1 MDKKKKRTIIIL
13 STLAVIVLSG
23 IIFYTSYHKWNE
35 ATCETPKTC
44 SICEKTDGEPL
55 GHKWVKATC
64 ETPKTCSVCKK
75 TEGEPLGHKWEEATC
90 KTPRTCSVCKKTE
103 GKPLGHEVSKWTTI
117 KECKKTEGEPLGH
130 KWEEATCKTPRTCSV
145 CKKTEGKPLGHEV
158 SKWTTIK
165 ESTCSKDGLKEGT
178 CSRCKETV
186 SESLDKVAHTT
197 GDWEV
202 KTNCVISAQAVVTP
216 GEEVQKCKSCG
227 KELNSREYTIE
238 LTTSQRNAILK
249 AYERVNSWHCGRD
262 YLINEL
268 LVSDD
273 GYPIEDATFAVDHM
287 NVDWKEEA
295 VKYAKENGRGE
306 SKNKL
311 TEEMLYYGF
320 NQEQIDKAL
329 VAVGY

>member
-44 SICEKTDGEPL
+44 SICKKTDGEPL

-64 ETPKTCSVCKK
+64 ETPKTCSV
-75 TEGEPLGHKWEEATC
+75 
-90 KTPRTCSVCKKTE
+90 
-103 GKPLGHEVSKWTTI
+103 
-117 KECKKTEGEPLGH
+117 CKKTEGEPLGH

-227 KELNSREYTIE
+227 KELNSRKYTIE

>member
-44 SICEKTDGEPL
+44 SICKKTDGEPL

-75 TEGEPLGHKWEEATC
+75 TD
-90 KTPRTCSVCKKTE
+90 
-103 GKPLGHEVSKWTTI
+103 
-117 KECKKTEGEPLGH
+117 GEPLGH

>member
-44 SICEKTDGEPL
+44 SICKKTDGEPL

-64 ETPKTCSVCKK
+64 ETPKTCSV
-75 TEGEPLGHKWEEATC
+75 
-90 KTPRTCSVCKKTE
+90 
-103 GKPLGHEVSKWTTI
+103 
-117 KECKKTEGEPLGH
+117 CKKTEGEPLGH

-295 VKYAKENGRGE
+295 IKYAKENGRGE

>member
-44 SICEKTDGEPL
+44 SICKKTDGEPL

-103 GKPLGHEVSKWTTI
+103 GKPLGHEV
-117 KECKKTEGEPLGH
+117 L
-130 KWEEATCKTPRTCSV
+130 
-145 CKKTEGKPLGHEV
+145 
-158 SKWTTIK
+158 KWTTIK

>member
-64 ETPKTCSVCKK
+64 ETPKTCSV
-75 TEGEPLGHKWEEATC
+75 
-90 KTPRTCSVCKKTE
+90 
-103 GKPLGHEVSKWTTI
+103 
-117 KECKKTEGEPLGH
+117 CKKTEGEPLGH

>member
-44 SICEKTDGEPL
+44 SICKKTEGEPL

-64 ETPKTCSVCKK
+64 ETPKTCSV
-75 TEGEPLGHKWEEATC
+75 
-90 KTPRTCSVCKKTE
+90 
-103 GKPLGHEVSKWTTI
+103 
-117 KECKKTEGEPLGH
+117 CKKTEGEPLGH

-197 GDWEV
+197 GDWEA

>member
-44 SICEKTDGEPL
+44 SICKKTDGEPL

-90 KTPRTCSVCKKTE
+90 KTPRTCSV
-103 GKPLGHEVSKWTTI
+103 
-117 KECKKTEGEPLGH
+117 
-130 KWEEATCKTPRTCSV
+130 R
-145 CKKTEGKPLGHEV
+145 KKTEGKPLGHEV

>member
-44 SICEKTDGEPL
+44 SICKKTDGEPL

-64 ETPKTCSVCKK
+64 ETPK
-75 TEGEPLGHKWEEATC
+75 
-90 KTPRTCSVCKKTE
+90 
-103 GKPLGHEVSKWTTI
+103 
-117 KECKKTEGEPLGH
+117 
-130 KWEEATCKTPRTCSV
+130 TCSV

>member
-44 SICEKTDGEPL
+44 SICKKTDGEPL

-64 ETPKTCSVCKK
+64 EKPKTCSV
-75 TEGEPLGHKWEEATC
+75 
-90 KTPRTCSVCKKTE
+90 
-103 GKPLGHEVSKWTTI
+103 
-117 KECKKTEGEPLGH
+117 CKKTEGEPLGH

-238 LTTSQRNAILK
+238 ITTSQRNAILK

>member
-44 SICEKTDGEPL
+44 SICKKTDGEPL

-64 ETPKTCSVCKK
+64 ETPKTCSV
-75 TEGEPLGHKWEEATC
+75 
-90 KTPRTCSVCKKTE
+90 
-103 GKPLGHEVSKWTTI
+103 
-117 KECKKTEGEPLGH
+117 CKKTEGEPLGH

>member
-44 SICEKTDGEPL
+44 SICKKTDGEPL

-75 TEGEPLGHKWEEATC
+75 TD
-90 KTPRTCSVCKKTE
+90 
-103 GKPLGHEVSKWTTI
+103 
-117 KECKKTEGEPLGH
+117 GEPLGH

-311 TEEMLYYGF
+311 TEKMLYYGF

>member
-44 SICEKTDGEPL
+44 SICKKTDGEPL

-64 ETPKTCSVCKK
+64 ETPKTCSV
-75 TEGEPLGHKWEEATC
+75 
-90 KTPRTCSVCKKTE
+90 
-103 GKPLGHEVSKWTTI
+103 
-117 KECKKTEGEPLGH
+117 CKKTEGEPLGH

-311 TEEMLYYGF
+311 TEKMLYYGF